1 MSFEITRM
9 FASAANA
16 KKAADELR
24 EEGFTDIFV
33 VTPPAAQDIPLSAIA
48 AQIAQGRVLLA
59 DAKVYA
65 KGVAN
70 GGSLVTVHAPFGTG
84 ALATNILESHG
95 TIPSGMAVPEPEK
108 IWDEAAPLSSVMY
121 MPTLIDD
128 PTPMSKVMGV
138 SALTSSDCSLSGVL
152 GLPLLKSGA
161 MGDRGRLGIS
171 YLMDN
176 PAPLSSLLGLPLL
189 KEPKR
194 KGL

>member
-1 MSFEITRM
+1 MSHEITRM
-9 FASAANA
+9 YPSAAKA
-16 KKAADELR
+16 TAAADELR
-24 EEGFTDIFV
+24 EEGFADVFV
-33 VTPPAAQDIPLSAIA
+33 VTPPTANDVPVSAIA

-59 DAKVYA
+59 DARIYA
-65 KGVAN
+65 KGVSE

-84 ALATNILESHG
+84 VLATNILESKG
-95 TIPSGMAVPEPEK
+95 PIASGMPEPAPAQ
-108 IWDEAAPLSSVMY
+108 IWDEAAPLSSALY
-121 MPTLIDD
+121 MPVTLDD

-138 SALTSSDCSLSGVL
+138 AALTSSDCSLSGLL
-152 GLPLLKSGA
+152 GLPLLKSSN